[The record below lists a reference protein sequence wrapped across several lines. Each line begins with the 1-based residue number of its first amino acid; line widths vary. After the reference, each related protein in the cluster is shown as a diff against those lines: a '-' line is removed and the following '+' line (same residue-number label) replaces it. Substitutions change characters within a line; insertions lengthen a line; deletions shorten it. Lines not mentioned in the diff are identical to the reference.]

1 LSIQNNKYWF
11 FSLITGLSVLI
22 SPLFAQEE
30 FALTLTINDS
40 EDQVPLE
47 GVTVLIEPCGCG
59 GITNVSGIFNKR
71 LAAGTYTLTIDY
83 LGYGQQ
89 ILTIDLNKSQSL
101 AVGMRVVEEQLSE
114 VVLLAEQQ
122 NNNIESPQMGV
133 LELNVRDL
141 IKVPA
146 AMGEFDILKS
156 ITLMAGVNSSG
167 DISNGVSIRGGSLD
181 QNLLLYDGAPVF
193 NPTHLF
199 GLFSVFTPDVISGV
213 DIYRANIPAKYGG
226 RIASVVEV
234 KVKNPY
240 TDRFKL
246 EGGLGLI
253 SNRLSITTPLVS
265 NKLMITAGVRT
276 GFSDLLFPLLIP
288 RLKNT
293 RANFLDSTVKLL
305 YLLNPNN
312 QFSYTYFLSDDFYQ
326 LDLISS
332 IENIVSSSNQY
343 DFSTRNHSLKWLHTF
358 KNETNLTTR
367 FIQSTYTPQNLFPEL
382 ESDNSIV
389 YKSQIK
395 YSNLQSEFTNYKNEN
410 WSFYGGLDLK
420 RYLLAP
426 GSLDPGNGNSINPV
440 ILNQEE
446 GFEASLYSSLEWNP
460 TPALSLSAGLRL
472 TQFLLLGPFEEAQY
486 TPDDTY
492 ENSIYFDPNEKVIS
506 YFNPEPRLGLN
517 YKLTENTAVKAS
529 YARIFQYIQ
538 NIYNTNTPLPT
549 SRWKISDRY
558 IKPQEN
564 STYGFGVYQNL
575 LEGMLELSAEG
586 YYRQTRNNLTYKPGA
601 DFFLSQ
607 FIENEITQA
616 QGKAYGIEFSLRKKQ
631 GKVNGV
637 LNYTWSRSLL
647 KTEEENPA
655 DRINNNFWFA
665 SDFDRPHTVNATVNF
680 EGDQYNSFSFNF
692 VGQTGRPYTIA
703 NGIFEEQNITI
714 PIYLYRNNARLP
726 TYHRLDFSWKIAYSK
741 DPKNRFKGDWIFTV
755 YNLYSR
761 KNPFNIYY
769 TQRNGVQDGNVFLG
783 SPLGAYELSIL
794 RGALV
799 SLTYNFKFQ

>member
-1 LSIQNNKYWF
+1 MRIKTLNHLLFYFLTGIHVFTY
-11 FSLITGLSVLI
+11 SLY
-22 SPLFAQEE
+22 AQDE
-30 FALTLTINDS
+30 FALTLTINDL
-40 EDQVPLE
+40 EDEVPLD
-47 GVTVLIEPCGCG
+47 GVSVIIEPCGCG
-59 GITNVSGIFNKR
+59 GITNVSGIFSKR
-71 LAAGTYTLTIDY
+71 LARGTYTLTLDY
-83 LGYGQQ
+83 LGYGREV
-89 ILTIDLNKSQSL
+89 LTIDLNKNLSL
-101 AVGMRVVEEQLSE
+101 EVNMRVVEEQLSE

-122 NNNIESPQMGV
+122 NKNIESPQMGV
-133 LELNVRDL
+133 LELNIRDL

-146 AMGEFDILKS
+146 ALGEFDILKS

-226 RIASVVEV
+226 RIASVVEI

-240 TDRFKL
+240 TDQFKL

-253 SNRLSITTPLVS
+253 SNRLTITTPLIR
-265 NKLMITAGVRT
+265 NKLMLTAGVRS

-305 YLLNPNN
+305 YLFNPNN

-332 IENIVSSSNQY
+332 IENIVSASNQY
-343 DFSTRNHSLKWLHTF
+343 DFSTRNHSFKWLHTF

-367 FIQSTYTPQNLFPEL
+367 LIQSTYTPQNIFPEL
-382 ESDNSIV
+382 ESDNSIRF
-389 YKSQIK
+389 KSQIQFT
-395 YSNLQSEFTNYKNEN
+395 NLKGEFTNFKNDN
-410 WSFYGGLDLK
+410 LSFYGGMDLK
-420 RYLLAP
+420 RYQIKP
-426 GSLDPGNGNSINPV
+426 GSLDPGEGNTINPV
-440 ILNQEE
+440 TLNKEL
-446 GFEASLYSSLEWNP
+446 GIEASLYSNLEWAPNDF
-460 TPALSLSAGLRL
+460 LSLSAGLRL
-472 TQFLLLGPFEEAQY
+472 TRFTLLGPFEEAQY
-486 TPDDTY
+486 STEGTFL
-492 ENSIYFDPNEKVIS
+492 NSISFDSNQDVIN
-506 YFNPEPRLGLN
+506 YFNPEPRIGLN
-517 YKLTENTAVKAS
+517 YRVGENTSIKAS
-529 YARIFQYIQ
+529 FARIFQYIQ

-558 IKPQEN
+558 IKPQKN
-564 STYGFGVYQNL
+564 STYGFGIYQNL
-575 LEGMLELSAEG
+575 QDTKLELSAEG
-586 YYRQTRNNLTYKPGA
+586 YYRQTQNNLTYKPGA
-601 DFFLSQ
+601 DFFLTP

-616 QGKAYGIEFSLRKKQ
+616 KGKAYGVEFSLLKKQ

-647 KTEEENPA
+647 QTEEDNPVN
-655 DRINNNFWFA
+655 RINNNFWFA
-665 SDFDRPHTVNATVNF
+665 SDFDRPHTVNATINF

-703 NGIFEEQNITI
+703 NGVFEEQNITI

-741 DPKNRFKGDWIFTV
+741 DPKRRFKGDWIFTV

-769 TQRNGVQDGNVFLG
+769 TQRNGAQDGAVFLG

-794 RGALV
+794 RGTLV